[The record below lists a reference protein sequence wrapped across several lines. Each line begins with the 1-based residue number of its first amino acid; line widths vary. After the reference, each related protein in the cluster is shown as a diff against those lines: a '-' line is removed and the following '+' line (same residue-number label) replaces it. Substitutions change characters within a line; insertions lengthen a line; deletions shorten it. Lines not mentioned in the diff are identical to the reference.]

1 MASTLSL
8 LHISDIHFGHAR
20 IANDWPRLQTVFL
33 DDLKRNIENYGNI
46 DVVLFTGDIAFS
58 GKQSEYNDASLF
70 LSKMWNDAGMKEY
83 GTYFLSVPG
92 NHDLLRTDDESDP
105 IFVALKSAYHAN
117 QAVSDSI
124 WNAKNSHYY
133 TFIRD
138 AFCNYAN
145 WDWASSLHKPT
156 NYRKGHIPGDFTCT
170 IVKGELK
177 LGIVGLNSAF
187 LQFYKGNAQNMLDIS
202 TRQLLTLTDENPD
215 SWCRNHTFSILAS
228 HHGKEWLSSSS
239 KDNFLS
245 NIYTPDRFFCHFYG
259 HMHNPYTLESSEG
272 GSSPRR
278 YRQGASLFGL
288 EETEGGKIRKN
299 GYCIYRLTLEN
310 TGTLKECMIPR
321 KAGIVQNKEI
331 KFAAD
336 SEYPLAGETIELT
349 HTNFAHAIR
358 PCQSPSEN
366 ITIPPVNLERNGL
379 ARNIEDAVL
388 DFFEYH
394 MPTDSPHAA
403 IRSGELEF
411 GLSKLRRGRYIWIN
425 SEWGLGKEGF
435 TDELL
440 HRISNANTICKI
452 KINCDDVD
460 STDTLLVETSKQ
472 TGIEFYELI
481 INIPQETTT
490 AIIFDNVS
498 LEIIEKYFEKMNSIA
513 KMIFDASPNVHT
525 IFITRFQIPDQENNK
540 LILKALDRR
549 DTAAYIAKNQKWNK
563 IRLDEDTIDVAFT
576 RTNGIPML
584 IEHLVDQLRYV
595 PIGDV
600 TPLEK
605 NLTKSSEPIPL
616 ALRTAIASLEA
627 AEKHSKSRALLLLKT
642 LSFLPSG
649 ERLKKIK
656 YVTPKAP
663 IHPPFITELDQL
675 SLLEICHQPTLIFR
689 EGGNHIAKFES
700 NEPILKVPRQ
710 IREYVLSTMTPRSK
724 VEMLYKLFCLYF
736 GENWKT
742 GAIRTSSQNNLTREN
757 DTDATELG
765 NEYELLRQM
774 ISAANEEHDMSSSD
788 SAINIILSYCE
799 KLHNVDRYR
808 DIITITKDLQSSI
821 SSTKPEIYAKI
832 QLDRARSL
840 RMLGRDEECIEAI
853 NEILETKNLK
863 RNEDVAIAYIN
874 LAFAYQD
881 IKNKEAAKEAAI
893 ACMEKTQNKSALYM
907 QAKHTL
913 IELEET
919 DDQIKNSIA
928 HKVECRKLGHTVT
941 ANNAALWLESRVD
954 SPKTKLEYYQ
964 EVIDSKKDL
973 YNQIRAA
980 AAKISYIY
988 ESAPDFAHLVTNKD
1002 KDIVRYG
1009 YSLSFSQ
1016 RMVANFQQ
1024 CHIALWHIFE
1034 SEHRT
1039 AELLRLFRYS
1049 SIIWR
1054 LDESKQT
1061 ELKYC
1066 QSLKEHIDSNNH
1078 LTLTR
1083 TDNYDLEYLK
1093 SRMEDL

>member
-1 MASTLSL
+1 MTSTLSL
-8 LHISDIHFGHAR
+8 LHISDIHCGHVR

-33 DDLKRNIENYGNI
+33 DDLQRNIEKYGNI

-58 GKQSEYNDASLF
+58 GKQKEYEEASLF
-70 LSKMWNDAGMKEY
+70 LSNMWDTAGMKSH

-92 NHDLLRTDDESDP
+92 NHDLLRTNDESDP
-105 IFVALKSAYHAN
+105 IFVALKSAYHSN
-117 QAVSDSI
+117 TTVSNSI
-124 WNAKNSHYY
+124 WSTPESPYY
-133 TFIRD
+133 KFIRD
-138 AFCNYAN
+138 TFDNYTNWEWAN
-145 WDWASSLHKPT
+145 SLHKPNT
-156 NYRKGHIPGDFTCT
+156 FKKGYIPGDFTCSIT
-170 IVKGELK
+170 KGELN

-187 LQFYKGNAQNMLDIS
+187 LQFYKGNAQELLDIS
-202 TRQLLTLTDENPD
+202 TKQLLTLTDGNPD
-215 SWCRNHTFSILAS
+215 NWCRNHSFSILAT
-228 HHGKEWLSSSS
+228 HHGKDWLSGAS

-259 HMHNPYTLESSEG
+259 HMHTPYTLESSEG

-278 YRQGASLFGL
+278 YRQGSSLFGL
-288 EETEGGKIRKN
+288 IETETGTIRKN
-299 GYCIYRLTLEN
+299 GYCVYRFTLEN
-310 TGTLKECMIPR
+310 TGTLKEHMSPR
-321 KAGIVQNKEI
+321 KAGIVQNKEV
-331 KFAAD
+331 KFTAD
-336 SEYPLAGETIELT
+336 SEYPLDGETIELT
-349 HTNFAHAIR
+349 HTNFAHTTRSCPA
-358 PCQSPSEN
+358 PSEN
-366 ITIPPVNLERNGL
+366 ITIPQVNLDRGGL

-388 DFFEYH
+388 QFFEYH
-394 MPTDSPHAA
+394 IPTDSPHRA

-411 GLSKLRRGRYIWIN
+411 GLTKLTRDRYIWIN

-435 TDELL
+435 TDTLL
-440 HRISNANTICKI
+440 HKISNENTICKI
-452 KINCDDVD
+452 KINCDDVI
-460 STDTLLVETSKQ
+460 STDTLLLEASRQ

-481 INIPQETTT
+481 INLPRDTTT

-498 LEIIEKYFEKMNSIA
+498 LEIIEKYFSKMNSIA
-513 KMIFDASPNVHT
+513 KMLFDASPTVHT
-525 IFITRFQIPDQENNK
+525 IFITRFQIPDHENNK
-540 LILKALDRR
+540 LILKNLDRR

-563 IRLDEDTIDVAFT
+563 IKLDEDTIDVAFT
-576 RTNGIPML
+576 RTNGVPML

-605 NLTKSSEPIPL
+605 NLTQSSEPIPL
-616 ALRTAIASLEA
+616 ALRTAITSLENT
-627 AEKHSKSRALLLLKT
+627 EKHNKSRALLLLKT
-642 LSFLPSG
+642 LSFLPNG

-656 YVTPKAP
+656 YVNPKTP
-663 IHPPFITELDQL
+663 IHPPFIAELDQL
-675 SLLEICHQPTLIFR
+675 SLVEICHQPTLIFR
-689 EGGNHIAKFES
+689 EGGTLIAKFES

-710 IREYVLSTMTPRSK
+710 IREYVLSTITPRAK
-724 VEMLYKLFCLYF
+724 IETLYKLFSLYF
-736 GENWKT
+736 GENWRT
-742 GAIRTSSQNNLTREN
+742 GAIRTSPHQNATQEN
-757 DTDATELG
+757 DIDATELG

-774 ISAANEEHDMSSSD
+774 ISAANEERDISSANP
-788 SAINIILSYCE
+788 AINIILSYC
-799 KLHNVDRYR
+799 KRLHNVNRYR

-821 SSTKPEIYAKI
+821 SSTKPETYAKI
-832 QLDRARSL
+832 QLIRAKSL
-840 RMLGRDEECIEAI
+840 RMLDRDEECIEII
-853 NEILETKNLK
+853 NEILESKHLK
-863 RNEDVAIAYIN
+863 QNDDIASAYIN

-881 IKNKEAAKEAAI
+881 TENNDAAKKAAI
-893 ACMEKTQNKSALYM
+893 SCMEKTQNKSPLYM

-928 HKVECRKLGHTVT
+928 HKTECRNLGHTVT
-941 ANNAALWLESRVD
+941 ANNAALWLESTTD
-954 SPKTKLEYYQ
+954 CSTTKLGYYQ
-964 EVIDSKKDL
+964 EVIDSKGNI

-980 AAKISYIY
+980 ASKISYIH
-988 ESAPDFAHLVTNKD
+988 ESAPNLTHLITNKD

-1024 CHIALWHIFE
+1024 CHVALWHIFK

-1039 AELLRLFRYS
+1039 ADLLRLFRYS

-1054 LDESKQT
+1054 IDESKET

-1066 QSLKEHIDSNNH
+1066 RSLKEHINSENH
-1078 LTLTR
+1078 PTLTR